1 MRVPYCPATALECRI
16 VETRNSLYRVAL
28 AWCGDEM
35 LADDLVQE
43 TLSTGIAK
51 RSQLRDEKRL
61 FAWLYSILNNQWN
74 SYLRSK
80 KPHSELDEQL
90 PSNESGPVE
99 RCEETEIVNRVRRA
113 VATLPV
119 IERQVIALVDLEE
132 LAYCDV
138 AEVLDIPI
146 GTVMSRLHRARK
158 RLLEKMEANAT
169 GSMVSREKIRL
180 VEKSMKNV
188 RHV

>member
-1 MRVPYCPATALECRI
+1 MKSPYCPTTALECRI
-16 VETRNSLYRVAL
+16 VDSRDSLYRVAL

-51 RSQLRDEKRL
+51 RSQLRDERRL
-61 FAWLYSILNNQWN
+61 FAWLYSILNNQWK

-80 KPHSELDEQL
+80 KPHEELDEQL
-90 PSNESGPVE
+90 PSEESGPVE
-99 RCEETEIVNRVRRA
+99 HFEETELVNRVRQA

-138 AEVLDIPI
+138 AEVLEIPI

-158 RLLEKMEANAT
+158 RLLEKMQSAAT
-169 GSMVSREKIRL
+169 RDRVKKGNIHL
-180 VEKSMKNV
+180 VE
-188 RHV
+188 

>member
-1 MRVPYCPATALECRI
+1 MKIPYCPATSLSCRI
-16 VETRNSLYRVAL
+16 VDTRERLYRVAL
-28 AWCGDEM
+28 AWCGDRM

-51 RSQLRDEKRL
+51 RSQLRDERRL
-61 FAWLYSILNNQWN
+61 FSWLYSILNNQWN

-80 KPHSELDEQL
+80 KPHDVLDEQL
-90 PSNESGPVE
+90 PSEESGPVE
-99 RCEETEIVNRVRRA
+99 HCEEIEIVDRVRRA
-113 VATLPV
+113 VASLPV

-132 LAYCDV
+132 LPYCDV
-138 AEVLDIPI
+138 AEVLEIPI

-169 GSMVSREKIRL
+169 GNLGNRGKIRL
-180 VEKSMKNV
+180 VE
-188 RHV
+188 